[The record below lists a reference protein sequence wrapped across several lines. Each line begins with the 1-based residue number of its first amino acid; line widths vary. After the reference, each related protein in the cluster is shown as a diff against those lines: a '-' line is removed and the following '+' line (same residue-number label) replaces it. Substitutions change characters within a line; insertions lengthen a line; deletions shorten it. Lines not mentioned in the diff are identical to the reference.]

1 MRVFKDSIEFKVNQ
15 KQPWDSFATILDI
28 TL

>member
-15 KQPWDSFATILDI
+15 MQLLDSFATKLDI